1 MSSCATTLGAKIV
14 MVLVAT
20 VLFAVSARTPT
31 AASAAVLGEGWLPGP
46 GAVGENTYSGVID
59 EPAVDARVTRSG
71 ALQLAGWFVDRTA
84 EGWAGADDVE
94 IYLGTMGNGGA
105 LLSHAFSPSSVLTVC
120 KLVDFV
126 DECC

>member
-94 IYLGTMGNGGA
+94 I
-105 LLSHAFSPSSVLTVC
+105 
-120 KLVDFV
+120 
-126 DECC
+126 